1 MSAMAAPGRPA
12 ARMDRG
18 VGPDRA
24 GAGDRACRNTRPARG
39 AAARRPAAGARGA
52 AVVVRQQP
60 GLTTAVS
67 GGRRGGGGQP
77 QHRPRLPPSGRRHP
91 CPSRQR
97 PRRGRPDP
105 GGPGRDR
112 RSGRPRDPG
121 QGFGQIV
128 LFAAGLLLLG
138 YGVQQVYWSTT
149 RIWRKRALAS
159 PLDTVAERLKVVG
172 QRLAYN
178 LLWLLSFAL
187 GSLGALLMFNW
198 PPHPQDDPGRDLPG
212 RRHRPPCGSRSQIPA
227 VPEQSCCACSR

>member
-12 ARMDRG
+12 ARMDRGG

-24 GAGDRACRNTRPARG
+24 GAGDRACRNTRPARV
-39 AAARRPAAGARGA
+39 RRLVLRPAAGARGA

-112 RSGRPRDPG
+112 RSGRPRDRGRVSGKSSCSPPAYCCSATG
-121 QGFGQIV
+121 CSR
-128 LFAAGLLLLG
+128 
-138 YGVQQVYWSTT
+138 ST
-149 RIWRKRALAS
+149 
-159 PLDTVAERLKVVG
+159 
-172 QRLAYN
+172 
-178 LLWLLSFAL
+178 
-187 GSLGALLMFNW
+187 
-198 PPHPQDDPGRDLPG
+198 G
-212 RRHRPPCGSRSQIPA
+212 RRPASGASACWRARST
-227 VPEQSCCACSR
+227 R